1 MKVLTEM
8 ELRAKWK
15 TPEDGVYHV
24 EAGTFVT
31 PMAKDFLREKG
42 VSMVIDPEEKK
53 SMTRT
58 PVKKQGDHTY
68 IDAKT
73 GEGYR
78 EKPENMTHL
87 RGNLLVMKTH
97 PRIAFRGK
105 VDTIQAKVLLL
116 MAEYRNEPGLYKDLA
131 DILNGLREVLGSE
144 GKEEEIAG
152 FSLFGLDEKEIHRMS
167 HQVRETFGMDHP
179 IPDAS
184 MGKTALEL
192 NLLRAEIRE
201 VELAA
206 ANAFEDE
213 ENDYGIIKALNR
225 LSSGVYVVFCRLLS
239 GYYDR
244 MEE

>member
-87 RGNLLVMKTH
+87 RGNILVMKTH

-144 GKEEEIAG
+144 VKEEEIAG

-167 HQVRETFGMDHP
+167 HQVRETFWMDHP